1 MCFTAAG
8 GAGFGVQVAA
18 DLLRGLA
25 HGDFILPNSSFLI
38 GLLQTIT
45 AGLVPR
51 RVFSMLWEMVLGAVS
66 PIICSIVAAEHDGVA
81 RQGAAKRFARLW
93 AAGQAAGAGQAPI
106 NQ

>member
-1 MCFTAAG
+1 MFLPACL
-8 GAGFGVQVAA
+8 QVAS

-25 HGDFILPNSSFLI
+25 AGDFILPNSSFLV

-51 RVFSMLWEMVLGAVS
+51 KLLHMLWEGLLGALA
-66 PIICSIVAAEHDGVA
+66 PLICSVTAAEHDGVA

-93 AAGQAAGAGQAPI
+93 AAGQAAGAGQAAP
-106 NQ
+106 